1 MFALR
6 APLSTLG
13 GALISAT
20 FFLVLWQLVS
30 VPMIATERA
39 TVVVPEFKRVRPD
52 TPVEA
57 PPRTKP
63 TQPPPIDVIRP
74 TGPGT
79 DGEPITPVRPEPT
92 PVDPPPRPRPELGTD
107 RDSTPL
113 VRINPDYPPRAEQGG
128 IEGWVQ
134 VRFTVTAAG
143 TVRDAIV
150 VASEPGETFDRAA
163 LDAIARWRYNPR
175 VENGEPVERPGLQ
188 TLFKFE
194 VPK

>member
-1 MFALR
+1 MVALR
-6 APLSTLG
+6 APFFTLG
-13 GALISAT
+13 GALISAA
-20 FFLVLWQLVS
+20 FFLLLWQLVS
-30 VPMIATERA
+30 VPMVAPERA
-39 TVVVPEFKRVRPD
+39 TIVVPEFTRVRPD
-52 TPVEA
+52 TPVDV

-63 TQPPPIDVIRP
+63 TQPPPIDITRP
-74 TGPGT
+74 TGPAGP
-79 DGEPITPVRPEPT
+79 GETITFARPEPT
-92 PVDPPPRPRPELGTD
+92 TVGRPPRTQLQLGTD

-134 VRFTVTAAG
+134 VRCTVTAAG

-175 VENGEPVERPGLQ
+175 VESGAPVERVGLQ

-194 VPK
+194 VPQ

>member
-1 MFALR
+1 MVALR
-6 APLSTLG
+6 APFFTLG
-13 GALISAT
+13 GALISAA
-20 FFLVLWQLVS
+20 FFLLLWQLVS
-30 VPMIATERA
+30 VPMVAPERA
-39 TVVVPEFKRVRPD
+39 MIVVPEFERVRPD
-52 TPVEA
+52 TPVEK

-63 TQPPPIDVIRP
+63 TQPPPIDVIEP

-79 DGEPITPVRPEPT
+79 RGEPITPVRPEPT
-92 PVDPPPRPRPELGTD
+92 PVDRPPKTRLELGTD

-113 VRINPDYPPRAEQGG
+113 VRINATYPPRAEQNG

-134 VRFTVTAAG
+134 VRFSVTAIG

-175 VENGEPVERPGLQ
+175 VENGEPVERVGLQ